1 MTVMVKFTQS
11 GAFNSGDFKFLDLA
25 LITKLQISRLRN
37 TCELLA
43 FTPENPQPSAPYI
56 IARRDR
62 ATQLEEILT
71 DLNQLKRGTADITYE
86 ITDSEARR
94 V

>member
-1 MTVMVKFTQS
+1 MTVQVKFIQS
-11 GAFNSGDFKFLDLA
+11 GAFNSGDFKSLDLA
-25 LITKLQISRLRN
+25 QITKLQITRQRN

-43 FTPENPQPSAPYI
+43 FTPQNPQPGIPYI

-62 ATQLEEILT
+62 ENQLQEILA
-71 DLNQLKRGTADITYE
+71 DLRQLKQEVKDIIYE
-86 ITDSEARR
+86 ITDNEAHR